1 VRIEKLDTL
10 AVRTVA
16 LVVMA
21 IAITYVLAFELLG
34 QRMRFDPGAMRE
46 TQRTAMIEAVQ
57 DLMTPGAG
65 ASAADRPRP
74 PLARRKVLAN
84 WQSKKPAF
92 ADIDLDGLDSSTWM
106 GKALGRV
113 PFEEVEAGFVPSQ
126 YLFSGEIGPSYEG
139 PAPRT
144 HGPIGSMLF
153 VISLQK
159 EPGIWLNAVID
170 PTPLPSP
177 PDFPENL
184 LPLFFVILMAG
195 IAAWAS
201 QHATRPLRKMAAAS
215 KQLAANYQHTPIPED
230 GPIDVRQA
238 LEAFN
243 AMGQQLTSLV
253 AGQRQ
258 LLEAIGHD
266 LRTPLTSL
274 RLKTEM
280 LSNPADRTGMTRTL
294 DELQRLTEAALFAAA
309 SGLPKEEMGLIDFA
323 SLVASAC
330 EDFPDSDKLLT
341 FIEPDER
348 PRVLGRD
355 DELTRAIRNVLD
367 NALRYGRSARVEVKT
382 TSTSVLTIVE
392 DEGAGIPETELENV
406 LEPLVRLEKS
416 RNMETGGHGL
426 GLHITRSIVTAHGGT
441 IRLENRNTRGLRV
454 RIELPRVQ

>member
-1 VRIEKLDTL
+1 MSLEKLDTL

-34 QRMRFDPGAMRE
+34 QRMRFDPDAMRE
-46 TQRTAMIEAVQ
+46 TQRVAMIETIQ
-57 DLMTPGAG
+57 DLINTPTAP
-65 ASAADRPRP
+65 SAVRRPRAP
-74 PLARRKVLAN
+74 MEPRKVLAH
-84 WQSKKPAF
+84 WQSPNPAF
-92 ADIDLDGLDSSTWM
+92 ADIVRDGLDSSMWM
-106 GKALGRV
+106 GEALGLARADQV
-113 PFEEVEAGFVPSQ
+113 AAGFVHSES
-126 YLFSGEIGPSYEG
+126 LFSQEDHPFPSDPYPGPRG
-139 PAPRT
+139 PLD
-144 HGPIGSMLF
+144 SLLF

-159 EPGIWLNAVID
+159 EPGVWLNAVID

-184 LPLFFVILMAG
+184 LPLFFAMLMAG

-201 QHATRPLRKMAAAS
+201 QRATRPLRKMAAAS
-215 KQLAANYQHTPIPED
+215 KQLAANYQHTPIPEY
-230 GPIDVRQA
+230 GPTDVRLA

-243 AMGQQLTSLV
+243 AMGRQLTSLV

-266 LRTPLTSL
+266 LRTPITSL

-280 LSNPADRTGMTRTL
+280 LTNPADRAGMTRTL
-294 DELQRLTEAALFAAA
+294 DELQRLTEAALLAAS

-323 SLVASAC
+323 SLVESAC

-341 FIEPDER
+341 FIEPDDR

-355 DELTRAIRNVLD
+355 DDLTRAIRNVLD
-367 NALRYGRSARVEVKT
+367 NALRYGHSAHVMVIT
-382 TSTSVLTIVE
+382 TPTSVLTIVE
-392 DEGAGIPETELENV
+392 DEGGGIPEDELENV

-441 IRLENRNTRGLRV
+441 IQLENRSTRGLRV
-454 RIELPRVQ
+454 KIELPLVH